1 MPLFTIYLWS
11 KKCTELWNLNVLIV
25 KNSELIIGI
34 FTYPLK
40 LVKAGEIIGSQK
52 LKQNFFSL
60 YKDLETHNSAS
71 GNREKDVDQKQV
83 SKVMKVL
90 EIIFKNQHDDGES
103 N

>member
-1 MPLFTIYLWS
+1 MIKEMYRIMKS
-11 KKCTELWNLNVLIV
+11 KCFHCHKLRINDS
-25 KNSELIIGI
+25 KIGI
-34 FTYPLK
+34 FTYALK

-52 LKQNFFSL
+52 LKQHFFSL
-60 YKDLETHNSAS
+60 SKDLETHNSAS

-90 EIIFKNQHDDGES
+90 EIIFKNQHDDGDS

>member
-1 MPLFTIYLWS
+1 
-11 KKCTELWNLNVLIV
+11 
-25 KNSELIIGI
+25 
-34 FTYPLK
+34 
-40 LVKAGEIIGSQK
+40 

-90 EIIFKNQHDDGES
+90 EIILKNQHDDGDS